1 MSYKIPLTV
10 ISFKIDESLFNDL
23 TNMANS
29 ERRSRSSLVRYILEQ
44 VVNDYLG
51 KPPSP
56 TLRSLNVVSSVKDTK
71 LPVSSLMGAS
81 NQDNRLHLLSDFKS
95 TVRDR

>member
-1 MSYKIPLTV
+1 MSHKTPLMV
-10 ISFKIDESLFNDL
+10 ISFKVDESLFNDL

-29 ERRSRSSLVRYILEQ
+29 ERRSRSALVRYILEQ

-56 TLRSLNVVSSVKDTK
+56 SLRHLNVVSSKEPTK
-71 LPVSSLMGAS
+71 LPVSSPMSAS